1 MVEFELL
8 TENDVI
14 DIIAEVATTDANGEA
29 TTLSFLAQFSTSRVP
44 VTSHTD
50 DTVEVTSTPATEGD
64 EAAVAPSTD
73 ADAPAADAAPVDAAA
88 APNAEET
95 TETTTTTAPAAEETE
110 VKTETAAPPSDKE
123 ISTATPAKKT
133 TTTTTLAVDDW
144 VSLSLEA
151 VDGDDADSQ
160 AELHV
165 TAKRI
170 AIAEAIAEKN
180 AELESKVAEI
190 EDLKQQLKAL
200 QAATVKEQQQ
210 QKTSKA
216 TTASST
222 ATKKKTTTS
231 VAGKKKTT
239 KATKKT
245 TNKRAS
251 DDDDE
256 DNEDEDDQQ
265 KKQSSVAKKSV
276 FGLPSMAE
284 LQGLVLGGGMTVLNM
299 AVANR
304 AFVFFGLAAL
314 GVYKYG
320 DYASV

>member
-1 MVEFELL
+1 ML

-14 DIIAEVATTDANGEA
+14 DIIAEVATTDANGDA
-29 TTLSFLAQFSTSRVP
+29 TTLSFLAQFPTNRVP

-64 EAAVAPSTD
+64 EAVAPATD
-73 ADAPAADAAPVDAAA
+73 AAPTDVAPAA
-88 APNAEET
+88 AEET
-95 TETTTTTAPAAEETE
+95 TEAAPAAEETAAE
-110 VKTETAAPPSDKE
+110 VKPETAA
-123 ISTATPAKKT
+123 ATPATPAT
-133 TTTTTLAVDDW
+133 TASAAVPVVKTTLAVDDW

-180 AELESKVAEI
+180 AELEAKVAEI
-190 EDLKQQLKAL
+190 EDLKQQLKTL
-200 QAATVKEQQQ
+200 QAATVKEQQ

-216 TTASST
+216 TTAST
-222 ATKKKTTTS
+222 ATKKKTTTT

-239 KATKKT
+239 TKATKKT
-245 TNKRAS
+245 SKRAS
-251 DDDDE
+251 DDDNDDND
-256 DNEDEDDQQ
+256 DNEDEDDKQ
-265 KKQSSVAKKSV
+265 KKQSTIAKKSA
-276 FGLPSMAE
+276 FGLPSIAD

-314 GVYKYG
+314 GVFKYG